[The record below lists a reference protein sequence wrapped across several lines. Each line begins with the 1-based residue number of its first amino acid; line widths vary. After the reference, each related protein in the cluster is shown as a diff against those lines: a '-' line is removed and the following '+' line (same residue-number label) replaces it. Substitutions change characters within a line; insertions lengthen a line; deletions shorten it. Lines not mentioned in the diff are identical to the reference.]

1 MSDSYFLTLLC
12 FVCFVHSSPP
22 LLGHEAAPGSQGTEE
37 GDTEDERPLWV
48 QTVEQQGGP
57 EVEGLL
63 LLLLWGGVEGVE
75 GEVRWSHKSA

>member
-1 MSDSYFLTLLC
+1 M
-12 FVCFVHSSPP
+12 CFVHSSPP

-63 LLLLWGGVEGVE
+63 LLLLLWRGVEGEEGVE
-75 GEVRWSHKSA
+75 REAEVRWSHKSA